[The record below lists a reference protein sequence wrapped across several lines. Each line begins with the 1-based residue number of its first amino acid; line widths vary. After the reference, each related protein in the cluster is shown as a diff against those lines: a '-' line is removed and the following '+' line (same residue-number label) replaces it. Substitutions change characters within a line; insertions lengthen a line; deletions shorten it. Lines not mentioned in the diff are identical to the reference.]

1 MKAGKV
7 LAICCRP
14 ENHDDFVA
22 IGKRIIRKAP
32 EIAVVIKPVF
42 YHPNELDPALQ
53 NFPLL
58 NLYLVNPP
66 QVIPSRGKTLFVER
80 IDKFEQIKQYAAAGI
95 ATPKTIEYELDQ
107 PINKNDWGEHV
118 FIKPRK
124 GSFSKNSFL
133 IPTKYILDI
142 KPYFEEVAPKEK
154 FILQQFINTGVN
166 ATSYRVLNFFG
177 EALSFCSLTCPKPI
191 YLPNNLDEAFNN
203 DTVQTNLE
211 NANAIRKLEYDNE
224 ILNFSKKTFNV
235 FNDKPIQ
242 GTDIIIDT
250 KSNKLLVL
258 EANLGGNSWVFTK
271 ENWGAY
277 KQLGRPALL
286 QQFNA
291 FDVAADVLIKKTE
304 ELAI

>member
-14 ENHDDFVA
+14 ENHNDFVA

-42 YHPNELDPALQ
+42 YHPNELDPALE

-66 QVIPSRGKTLFVER
+66 KVVPSRGKTLFVER
-80 IDKFEQIKQYAAAGI
+80 IDKFEQIKQYSAAGI
-95 ATPKTIEYELDQ
+95 ATPKTIEYELGQ

-124 GSFSKNSFL
+124 GSFSENSFL

-142 KPYFEEVAPKEK
+142 KPYFEEVAKKEK

-166 ATSYRVLNFFG
+166 AISYRVLNFFA
-177 EALSFCSLTCPKPI
+177 EALSFISLTCPKPI

-203 DTVQTNLE
+203 NTVQTNLE
-211 NANAIRKLEYDNE
+211 NANAIRKFEYDNE

-235 FNDKPIQ
+235 FNEKPIQ
-242 GTDIIIDT
+242 GTDILVDKKT
-250 KSNKLLVL
+250 NKLLVL

-271 ENWGAY
+271 EDWGAY
-277 KQLGRPALL
+277 KQLGRSALL

-291 FDVAADVLIKKTE
+291 FDIAADVLIKKTE

>member
-7 LAICCRP
+7 LAICCRL
-14 ENHDDFVA
+14 ENYNDFVA

-42 YHPNELDPALQ
+42 YHPNELDPVLQ

-95 ATPKTIEYELDQ
+95 ATPKTVEYELGQ

-124 GSFSKNSFL
+124 GSFSENSFL

-142 KPYFEEVAPKEK
+142 KPYFEKLRVEDK
-154 FILQQFINTGVN
+154 FILQEFILTGVN
-166 ATSYRVLNFFG
+166 AISYRVLNFFG
-177 EALSFCSLTCPKPI
+177 EALSFVSLTIPKPI

-211 NANAIRKLEYDNE
+211 NANAIRKFEYDNE
-224 ILNFSKKTFNV
+224 ILNFSKKTFNI
-235 FNDKPIQ
+235 FSEKPIQ
-242 GTDIIIDT
+242 GTDIIID
-250 KSNKLLVL
+250 KKKNKLLVL
-258 EANLGGNSWVFTK
+258 EANLGGNSWGFTK
-271 ENWGAY
+271 EDWGAY

-304 ELAI
+304 ELSL

>member
-7 LAICCRP
+7 LAICCRT
-14 ENHDDFVA
+14 ENYNDFVA

-80 IDKFEQIKQYAAAGI
+80 IDKFEQIKQYTAAGI
-95 ATPKTIEYELDQ
+95 ATPKTIEYELGQ

-124 GSFSKNSFL
+124 GSFSENSFL

-142 KPYFEEVAPKEK
+142 KPFFEKLRVEDK
-154 FILQQFINTGVN
+154 FILQEFILTGVN
-166 ATSYRVLNFFG
+166 AISYRVLNFFG
-177 EALSFCSLTCPKPI
+177 EALSFISLTIPKPI
-191 YLPNNLDEAFNN
+191 YLPNNLDEALNN

-211 NANAIRKLEYDNE
+211 NVNAIRKFEYDNE

-235 FNDKPIQ
+235 FNEKPIQ
-242 GTDIIIDT
+242 GTDIIIDI

-258 EANLGGNSWVFTK
+258 EANLGGNSWGFTK
-271 ENWGAY
+271 EDWGAY
-277 KQLGRPALL
+277 KQLGRSALL

-291 FDVAADVLIKKTE
+291 FDIAADVLIKKTE